1 MVVCYMCCYIFS
13 RIWNGEMIQFEQ
25 YVSDGLVKTHQLGRE
40 SRLKRTTWFER
51 SFILSWIARYKNKR
65 ESCCYLF
72 VWFFRLPGGPAVPRL
87 YVTQS
92 QRRTK
97 REGGKNPGGE
107 LSPSG
112 FKVDPLLVRN
122 ELITPISRII
132 NPSYI
137 ICFWPFMIRLIL
149 LHV

>member
-1 MVVCYMCCYIFS
+1 MDREIPKTGESHVATLQGTNISPQKWHFEDDFPFPKVGYVNPLEGIF
-13 RIWNGEMIQFEQ
+13 
-25 YVSDGLVKTHQLGRE
+25 
-40 SRLKRTTWFER
+40 
-51 SFILSWIARYKNKR
+51 
-65 ESCCYLF
+65 LF
-72 VWFFRLPGGPAVPRL
+72 GFFRLPGGPAVPRL